1 MSFLD
6 NTKTAGTALWI
17 VGILMIISALL
28 SIVCGF
34 VDDDMKDHSVGYAIM
49 GIGALICAFVYFG
62 FGKSIRSGNLSDKFG
77 IVTKFVY
84 VVGLVTVITGIFTA
98 ISGVGF
104 DDIATYIVSGIIIV
118 ILGLI
123 VMWIYRKITD
133 DSITTFDRV
142 MWIILLVIF
151 IILFILT
158 VASIFTVSGSGLEL
172 AVNVIN
178 AICDF
183 VIYLFMIAFLLNSDV
198 KAKFGM

>member
-158 VASIFTVSGSGLEL
+158 VASIFAVSGSGLEL

>member
-123 VMWIYRKITD
+123 VMWIYKKITD